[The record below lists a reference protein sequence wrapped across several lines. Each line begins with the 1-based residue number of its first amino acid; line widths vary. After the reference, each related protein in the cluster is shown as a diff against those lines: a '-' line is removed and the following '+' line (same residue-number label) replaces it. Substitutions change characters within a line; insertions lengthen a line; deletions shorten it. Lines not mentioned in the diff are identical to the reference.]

1 MKKLLVC
8 FIMLAGAMLLQAQ
21 VRRTPVQRTQTP
33 QRSATQVAAK
43 TFTLT
48 NGKLGPI
55 QTGVRFAN
63 IPATYAGLYDKY
75 TYKKETM
82 GGEGGDEWE
91 EEYYQFTK
99 AGKKIFR
106 VLIFDGKIG
115 SIELQEGSSGIIKT
129 QEGFYVGYP
138 ARTLFTKKSMQ
149 WDTYYEGTTFGTS
162 GHYTYYVNDADLNNT
177 DTPYKVSDL
186 KPNAKICMI
195 VYNHN
200 VGTY

>member
-1 MKKLLVC
+1 MKKYCILFFMLVGTM
-8 FIMLAGAMLLQAQ
+8 FLQAQ
-21 VRRTPVQRTQTP
+21 VRP
-33 QRSATQVAAK
+33 TQVQQRATTQAAAK

-55 QTGVRFAN
+55 QTGVKFAN

-75 TYKKETM
+75 TYKKELM

-106 VLIFDGKIG
+106 VLIYDGKIG
-115 SIELQEGSSGIIKT
+115 SIELQEGSSAIIKT

-138 ARTLFTKKSMQ
+138 ARTLFTKKRME
-149 WDTYYEGTTFGTS
+149 WETYYEGTSFATS
-162 GHYTYYVNDADLNNT
+162 GHYTYHINSNDVIGNEYPTNVNQI
-177 DTPYKVSDL
+177 
-186 KPNAKICMI
+186 KPNAKVSMI
-195 VYNHN
+195 VYNHS
-200 VGTY
+200 VETY